1 MRVVVFVKAT
11 ADSEAGAMPTPEL
24 IEAMGKFNE
33 ALVDAG
39 VMISGD
45 GLTPT
50 SQGKRI
56 AFDGLGRTVIDG
68 PFAETK
74 EVVAGY
80 WVWEVKDMADAV
92 EWVKRCPN
100 PMPGE
105 EGVLEIRPT
114 YTTDDLA
121 DFIPA
126 EEMKRELQLRR
137 QLTRA
142 AKGKGGAKSKA
153 RTKAKSRSKPRSKQ
167 KRRPAARKP
176 ARARPKK

>member
-1 MRVVVFVKAT
+1 MLAPSI
-11 ADSEAGAMPTPEL
+11 A
-24 IEAMGKFNE
+24 
-33 ALVDAG
+33 
-39 VMISGD
+39 
-45 GLTPT
+45 
-50 SQGKRI
+50 GKRI
-56 AFDGLGRTVIDG
+56 KFTDDGRTQVIDG

-74 EVVAGY
+74 ELVAGY
-80 WVWEVKDMADAV
+80 WVWEVKSVEEAV
-92 EWVKRCPN
+92 EWARQCPN

-153 RTKAKSRSKPRSKQ
+153 RMKAKSRSKPKSKQ
-167 KRRPAARKP
+167 KSRPAARKP